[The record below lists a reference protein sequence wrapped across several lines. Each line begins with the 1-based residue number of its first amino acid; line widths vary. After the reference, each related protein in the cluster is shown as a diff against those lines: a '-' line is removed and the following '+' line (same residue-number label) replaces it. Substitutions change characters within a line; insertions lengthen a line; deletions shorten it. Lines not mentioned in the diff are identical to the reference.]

1 MGGAPDVPTALTR
14 LAALRKACAKPAA
27 LQLVVCPLVSVQL
40 EVAALML
47 AGALMFTVVP
57 STVMNWPIA

>member
-1 MGGAPDVPTALTR
+1 
-14 LAALRKACAKPAA
+14 
-27 LQLVVCPLVSVQL
+27 VSVQL